1 MISRNSMTSS
11 AQTIK
16 QPDNSRLF
24 SFLSFL
30 PFEIFDKSKGVVT
43 VLRLDGIIGKGT
55 MNKPGI
61 TIDDF
66 NDKIEKAFKAK
77 RLLAVCLVIN
87 SPGGLPVQ
95 AELIAQRIR
104 QLADSRGIAVYS
116 FIEDIAASGGYWL
129 ACAGDEIYASK
140 SSIIGSIGVISSGFG
155 LHKMIEKFGIERR
168 IYTQGENK
176 SILDPFVEQ
185 KDQDVKIIKALQEQ
199 IYNHFVDYIKS
210 RRGAK
215 LVQSDE
221 FLFNGAFWAGQSA
234 LDFGLI
240 DGIDNLH
247 NFIKNK
253 FGDDINIQYIKS
265 KSSFIKK
272 YLSSNLANDALA
284 EIKEQLMYDK
294 FNL

>member
-1 MISRNSMTSS
+1 MSKNLITSG
-11 AQTIK
+11 AHTIK
-16 QPDNSRLF
+16 QADNSKIF
-24 SFLSFL
+24 NFLSFL
-30 PFEIFDKSKGVVT
+30 PFEIFNKSKGVVT
-43 VLRLDGIIGKGT
+43 VLRFDGIIGKGT

-66 NDKIEKAFKAK
+66 NNKIEKAFKAK
-77 RLLAVCLVIN
+77 RLLAVCLVVN

-104 QLADSRGIAVYS
+104 QLADANSIPVYS
-116 FIEDIAASGGYWL
+116 FIQDIAASGGYWL

-140 SSIIGSIGVISSGFG
+140 SSIVGSIGVISSGFG

-176 SILDPFVEQ
+176 SILDPFVPQ
-185 KDQDVKIIKALQEQ
+185 KDQDIKIIKDLQEQ
-199 IYNHFVDYIKS
+199 VYAHFVDYVKS
-210 RRGAK
+210 RRKSK
-215 LVQSDE
+215 LTQSDG

-234 LDFGLI
+234 VDFGLI
-240 DGIDNLH
+240 DGIDNLY

-253 FGDDINIQYIKS
+253 FGDDIDIQYVKN
-265 KSSFIKK
+265 KPSFIKK
-272 YLSSNLANDALA
+272 YLSSNVASDVIS
-284 EIKEQLMYDK
+284 EIKQQLIYDK